1 MSVEAAER
9 EAPQPQPEHQ
19 EPRLED
25 PTLTKLSAR
34 DYLAIIKRAGKE
46 TLNDNIPALAA
57 ALAYY
62 AFLAIP
68 SALLLAAGTFS
79 LVAGPDAV
87 NSIVTTLDKVMP
99 AQAVDLVSQSLTNLT
114 KNQATGVTLLGLGA
128 LLAVWSLGGAMQN
141 VMWALN
147 IAYERKETRSFI
159 RRRLTAWG
167 MLLFALLGFALT
179 FGLLVLGP
187 HLATWVG
194 KASGQEGLV
203 NDLWW
208 AAQWPILIAGLLL
221 AFAGILYLGPNV
233 DHPRWQFLT
242 PGSVVAVLIWLAAS
256 GLFALYVSYFGA
268 YNKAWGSLA
277 AVVVML
283 MWLWLTGLALLFGG
297 EINAESER
305 SRELRKGEPAEVDLQ
320 APPKADAKDEEEETD
335 GESSADRK

>member
-1 MSVEAAER
+1 LSVEAAER
-9 EAPQPQPEHQ
+9 KAPQPQPEKQ
-19 EPRLED
+19 EARLQD
-25 PTLTKLSAR
+25 PTLRKLSKR
-34 DYLAIIKRAGKE
+34 DYLAIVKRAGKE
-46 TLNDNIPALAA
+46 TMDDNIPALAA

-79 LVAGPDAV
+79 LVAGPEAV
-87 NSIVTTLDKVMP
+87 NSIVTTLDKVLP
-99 AQAVDLVSQSLTNLT
+99 AQAVELVNQSLTNLT
-114 KNQATGVTLLGLGA
+114 KNQATGVTLLGVGA

-147 IAYERKETRSFI
+147 VAYERKETRGFV

-167 MLLFALLGFALT
+167 MLFFALLGFTLT

-194 KASGQEGLV
+194 NASGQEGLV

-208 AAQWPILIAGLLL
+208 AAEWPILIGGLLV

-242 PGSVVAVLIWLAAS
+242 PGSVIAVLIWLAAS
-256 GLFALYVSYFGA
+256 GVFSLYVSYFGA

-297 EINAESER
+297 EINAETER
-305 SRELRKGEPAEVDLQ
+305 SRELRQGEPAEVDLQ
-320 APPKADAKDEEEETD
+320 APPKANEKEDDD
-335 GESSADRK
+335 GESGSDRE